1 MPSDPTATLAGDFG
15 DPRAEYRAARESAAL
30 FDLPDRTQLEL
41 TGRDRAKFL
50 HNFSTND
57 IRGLTAGHACEA
69 FLTSV
74 QGKVLAYVSVYA
86 TADSLWLVSVP
97 GCAGPIIAHLSRYQI
112 SEDVTFT
119 DRSAELGTLLITG
132 PRAEEIV
139 TAIFPAA
146 ALLPVSPSVTTTT
159 IDHGVFQLRRHDL
172 LRLPGFLVAAPLSL
186 LEGCR
191 ERLLDAGCVRA
202 GRSAFEALRIEAGFP
217 FYGIDI
223 TDANL
228 AQEASRTARAISFTK
243 GCYLG
248 QEPIARIDA
257 LGHVNQQL
265 RGLQLVGGPVPPPGS
280 EVLTPGLEPRK
291 IGVVTS
297 AALSYGADRP
307 VALAYV
313 RRGFEIPGTA
323 LEVRVNTATVPAVVF
338 WPGD

>member
-1 MPSDPTATLAGDFG
+1 MPTDPKASASDDFG

-30 FDLPDRTQLEL
+30 FDLPDRTQVEL

-50 HNFSTND
+50 HNFCTND

-86 TADSLWLVSVP
+86 TAEALWLASVP
-97 GCAGPIIAHLSRYQI
+97 DAAGKIIAHLSRYQI
-112 SEDVTFT
+112 SEDVTFA
-119 DRSAELGTLLITG
+119 DRSAEQGTLLVTG
-132 PRAEEIV
+132 PRAEQIV
-139 TAIFPAA
+139 RTTFPSA
-146 ALLPVSPSVTTTT
+146 ALPTVSPSITTTA
-159 IDHGVFQLRRHDL
+159 IDQGVLQIRRHDL
-172 LRLPGFLVAAPLSL
+172 LRLPGYLVVAPPSI

-191 ERLLDAGCVRA
+191 QRLVDAGALRA
-202 GRSAFEALRIEAGFP
+202 GRSVFEALRIEAGFP
-217 FYGIDI
+217 LYGIDI

-228 AQEASRTARAISFTK
+228 AQEASRTPRAISFTK

-265 RGLQLVGGPVPPPGS
+265 RGLQLVGGPVPPPGC

-297 AALSYGADRP
+297 AAMSYGADRP

-313 RRGFEIPGTA
+313 RRGFETSGTA